1 MKIVSQGYAIG
12 TIKSDRLSDSELQ
25 EARKLSTTIT
35 RGVTTFEQ
43 LYINDK
49 IFHTIHYR
57 NSEGKRR
64 SCYCSYINTNGVE
77 AYGEIQKFVE
87 CLSLG
92 TIAFIRP
99 FHGTDSSILKTSGN
113 PCRPV
118 LQQYSELS
126 VISRFIL
133 EAHPLD
139 TSDPV
144 LAISVQN
151 LISNCCL
158 VQPSSVPHYY
168 VIKLPNNFEHH

>member
-1 MKIVSQGYAIG
+1 MQ
-12 TIKSDRLSDSELQ
+12 
-25 EARKLSTTIT
+25 
-35 RGVTTFEQ
+35 
-43 LYINDK
+43 
-49 IFHTIHYR
+49 
-57 NSEGKRR
+57 
-64 SCYCSYINTNGVE
+64 
-77 AYGEIQKFVE
+77 AYGVIQKFVE

-92 TIAFIRP
+92 MIACIRP
-99 FHGTDSSILKTSGN
+99 FRGTDWSILKTSGN

-151 LISNCCL
+151 LISKSFL
-158 VQPSSVPHYY
+158 VQPSSAQHY
-168 VIKLPNNFEHH
+168 VIKLPNNFEHHEPFVLGIKYKLQ

>member
-1 MKIVSQGYAIG
+1 MGQ
-12 TIKSDRLSDSELQ
+12 
-25 EARKLSTTIT
+25 
-35 RGVTTFEQ
+35 
-43 LYINDK
+43 
-49 IFHTIHYR
+49 
-57 NSEGKRR
+57 
-64 SCYCSYINTNGVE
+64 
-77 AYGEIQKFVE
+77 IQ
-87 CLSLG
+87 
-92 TIAFIRP
+92 AF
-99 FHGTDSSILKTSGN
+99 FKTSGN